1 MRDRIISTFRRSDY
15 LPDVSAMG
23 STWSSPPPDSV
34 YGDLMSAAVLV
45 PLVDHAAGMSVLLTQ
60 RTETL
65 SDHRGQIAFPGGRKE
80 AIDQSP
86 EDTALRETEEEVG
99 INKRNIQLV
108 GRLSALETRT
118 GYHVMPVIGL
128 VNPPL
133 TLTPEPSEVAH
144 IFEVPLDF
152 VLNPDNHRVEPYK
165 DDMSGR
171 KYRAM
176 PYGEHYIW
184 GLTARVLFELA
195 DVLRKS

>member
-1 MRDRIISTFRRSDY
+1 MRDQIISTFGRTDLS
-15 LPDVSAMG
+15 PEHSGAG
-23 STWSSPPPDSV
+23 QAWTPPPDSP
-34 YGDLMSAAVLV
+34 YGDLTSAAVLV
-45 PLVDHAAGMSVLLTQ
+45 PLVDHPAGMSVLLTQ

-80 AIDQSP
+80 AIDHTP

-99 INKRNIQLV
+99 ISRQDIHLV
-108 GRLSALETRT
+108 GRLSSLETRT
-118 GYHVMPVIGL
+118 GYHVLPVIGL
-128 VNPPL
+128 VSPPL

-144 IFEVPLDF
+144 IFEVPLEF
-152 VLNPDNHRVEPYK
+152 VLDPTNHRVEPYK
-165 DDMSGR
+165 NDASGR